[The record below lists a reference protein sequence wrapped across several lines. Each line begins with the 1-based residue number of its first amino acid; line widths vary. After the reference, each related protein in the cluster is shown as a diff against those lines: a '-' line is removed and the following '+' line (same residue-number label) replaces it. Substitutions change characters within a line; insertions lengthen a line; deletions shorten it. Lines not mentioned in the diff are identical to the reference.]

1 MPLFCLI
8 LDFLHDLYTK
18 PYRYSS
24 LNTVRS
30 AISALYSIDKTDVGQ
45 NIGKHPLIC
54 RFLNSVFNV
63 IPPTPKFQEVWP
75 VKQVLAYLE
84 QFTPLHGFKVEGTY
98 VETSHAYCSSNWIE
112 MPSFL
117 IFRENT
123 WKRFQTNFTFSL
135 SGHHKTN
142 QVTCL
147 AMCACFSTRIKV
159 FTLHLNIILKLRS
172 HNGRLQSCLCRIL
185 SLIMKSLVL
194 R

>member
-54 RFLNSVFNV
+54 RFLNSVFNE

-112 MPSFL
+112 MPSFSFD
-117 IFRENT
+117 ISREHMKKIPN
-123 WKRFQTNFTFSL
+123 K
-135 SGHHKTN
+135 
-142 QVTCL
+142 
-147 AMCACFSTRIKV
+147 
-159 FTLHLNIILKLRS
+159 LHLFFIGTPQDKPGHVFGNV
-172 HNGRLQSCLCRIL
+172 RLFQYPD
-185 SLIMKSLVL
+185 KSVYSTLEHYIEVTQP
-194 R
+194 

>member
-45 NIGKHPLIC
+45 NIGIHPLIC

-123 WKRFQTNFTFSL
+123 
-135 SGHHKTN
+135 
-142 QVTCL
+142 
-147 AMCACFSTRIKV
+147 
-159 FTLHLNIILKLRS
+159 
-172 HNGRLQSCLCRIL
+172 
-185 SLIMKSLVL
+185 
-194 R
+194 

>member
-45 NIGKHPLIC
+45 NIGIHPLIR

-112 MPSFL
+112 MPSF
-117 IFRENT
+117 
-123 WKRFQTNFTFSL
+123 
-135 SGHHKTN
+135 
-142 QVTCL
+142 
-147 AMCACFSTRIKV
+147 
-159 FTLHLNIILKLRS
+159 
-172 HNGRLQSCLCRIL
+172 
-185 SLIMKSLVL
+185 
-194 R
+194 